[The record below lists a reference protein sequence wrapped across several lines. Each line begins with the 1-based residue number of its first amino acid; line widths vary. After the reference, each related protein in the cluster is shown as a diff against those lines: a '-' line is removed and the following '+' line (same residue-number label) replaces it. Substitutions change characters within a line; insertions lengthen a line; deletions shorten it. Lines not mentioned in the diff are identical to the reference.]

1 MAQQQVTLGHGIEP
15 HVIDEFVAE
24 YNEAHAEIETLLL
37 ALENNPDDDGLLND
51 LFRKVHSIKGNAHF
65 LGLELIADFVHA
77 LENILDKMR
86 KHDLLF
92 DKLLGDVVLQ
102 SIDHV
107 GSLCV
112 NARTQQAVDTSLTI
126 SIQNQLHQVA
136 STRQNNLLQICQH
149 IIDLY
154 EGNQTSTI
162 AADVSRLEVKNNVNL
177 ASQELEDLRF
187 FSQITE
193 SAEQRSPFW
202 NGRSQ
207 RILNIALEMNNESG
221 LKVNS
226 EQLEAAVYL
235 HDFGMAF
242 LPLDLLHKGEKL
254 TEEEFRSVQLHTR
267 MGAALLGDNTY
278 WSQATEI
285 IIQHHEREDG
295 QGYPNRLTGDQVCDG
310 AKILAIADAFEAM
323 TNQRANRAAKLPFS
337 QAIKEINQ
345 NAGSQFSIYWVEIF
359 NNVIRNKTRKTDLP
373 SN

>member
-1 MAQQQVTLGHGIEP
+1 MAQQQVTLGHGIESR
-15 HVIDEFVAE
+15 VIDEFVAE
-24 YNEAHAEIETLLL
+24 YNEAHNEIETLLL
-37 ALENNPDDDGLLND
+37 ALENNPNDDSLLND
-51 LFRKVHSIKGNAHF
+51 LFRKVHSIKGNSHF
-65 LGLELIADFVHA
+65 LGLDIIADFIHA

-102 SIDHV
+102 TIDHV
-107 GSLCV
+107 GFLC
-112 NARTQQAVDTSLTI
+112 NNLRTQQSVDTSLTLE
-126 SIQNQLHQVA
+126 IQDQLQQLA
-136 STRQNNLLQICQH
+136 SSGQNNLPQHCQH
-149 IIDLY
+149 VIDLY
-154 EGNQTSTI
+154 QGNQASTD
-162 AADVSRLEVKNNVNL
+162 AAGISPLSESNNVNL

-187 FSQITE
+187 FSQIIE

-202 NGRSQ
+202 KGRSQ
-207 RILNIALEMNNESG
+207 RILNIALEMNKESG
-221 LKVNS
+221 SKVDS

-242 LPLDLLHKGEKL
+242 LPLDLLHKDEKL
-254 TEEEFRSVQLHTR
+254 TAEEFRSVQLHAR
-267 MGAALLGDNTY
+267 MGAALLGDNIY

-295 QGYPNRLTGDQVCDG
+295 KGYPNRLTGDHICDG

-323 TNQRANRAAKLPFS
+323 TNQRANRTAKLSFS

-345 NAGSQFSIYWVEIF
+345 NTGSQFSAYWVKIF
-359 NNVIRNKTRKTDLP
+359 NDVIRNKTRKTDIP